1 MSSKSVGDDF
11 VFMSRHSEGLC
22 MDKSKRERLE
32 KAGWTVG
39 STEEFLGLSPEEAA
53 YLELKSNLAR
63 AFSAKRKSLGLS
75 QVAVAKKIRSSQSRV
90 AKMEAG
96 DPTVSIDLLV
106 KSLFALGETVKELQQ
121 VL

>member
-1 MSSKSVGDDF
+1 
-11 VFMSRHSEGLC
+11 
-22 MDKSKRERLE
+22 MDNSKRIRLE
-32 KAGWTVG
+32 KAGWKVG
-39 STEEFLGLSPEEAA
+39 STEEFLGLSPEESA

-63 AFSAKRKSLGLS
+63 AFSEKRKSLGLS
-75 QVAVAKKIRSSQSRV
+75 QVAVAKKLKSSQSRV

-96 DPTVSIDLLV
+96 DPSVSIDLLV